1 MHEITQYRHRHQHWY
16 TIFIYHFLGSDDII
30 MQMTKNRTFA
40 FVHES
45 KVKEGGLIME
55 AQ

>member
-1 MHEITQYRHRHQHWY
+1 MHEITQYRHRHHWY
-16 TIFIYHFLGSDDII
+16 TIFICHFLGSDDII

>member
-1 MHEITQYRHRHQHWY
+1 MHEITQSDRHRTLY
-16 TIFIYHFLGSDDII
+16 LYICHFLGFTDDII

-40 FVHES
+40 FVHEF